1 MAIEHKVQLVEQLF
15 DRLENEIT
23 SFRSQTQL
31 HCKTGC
37 GQCCSK
43 PNINASPLEF
53 LPWAFY
59 LFLNGKAEA
68 ILEELNTKTN
78 TNCHLYQSLSTT
90 DQTNGR
96 CTDYK
101 YRGLICRLF
110 GYASNR
116 DKYGQLRMA
125 TGKIITHGQQANFAA
140 AEKAISKGL
149 YVPVFTDYYTRLSQ
163 IDNRLATTLL
173 PINEALKMAIEEVL
187 HYYAYRPFPGG
198 LENIA

>member
-1 MAIEHKVQLVEQLF
+1 MDIEQKVKLVEQLF

-23 SFRSQTQL
+23 TFKS
-31 HCKTGC
+31 KTHLSCNSGC

-43 PNINASPLEF
+43 PDINASPLEF

-96 CTDYK
+96 CTNYK

-125 TGKIITHGQQANFAA
+125 TCKIIKDDQQENFHA
-140 AEKAISKGL
+140 AEEAISKGL

-163 IDNRLATTLL
+163 IDNRLAATLL